1 MIVLNKTNLEKLDLL
16 IGFVN
21 AIVYKV
27 SSTEEHLSPN
37 CNGSSVLEIG
47 YYRDDN
53 DSLHLSTSE
62 FGEKKTDFKGTL
74 EEIENL
80 LDNRLTVN
88 STNDWL
94 TLKGKPVKEEEKD
107 MVKVICYGT
116 AKMYERQQAIEEF
129 TSAICC
135 SEGSEQGRYCR
146 ILSGLR
152 CGKKEVSD
160 GDPELNLNKEA

>member
-1 MIVLNKTNLEKLDLL
+1 MTVINKTNLEKLDLL

-47 YYRDDN
+47 YFRDNN
-53 DSLHLSTSE
+53 DSLHLSTLE

-80 LDNRLTVN
+80 LDQSLRVN
-88 STNDWL
+88 NTKDW
-94 TLKGKPVKEEEKD
+94 
-107 MVKVICYGT
+107 
-116 AKMYERQQAIEEF
+116 
-129 TSAICC
+129 
-135 SEGSEQGRYCR
+135 
-146 ILSGLR
+146 
-152 CGKKEVSD
+152 
-160 GDPELNLNKEA
+160 EALQ